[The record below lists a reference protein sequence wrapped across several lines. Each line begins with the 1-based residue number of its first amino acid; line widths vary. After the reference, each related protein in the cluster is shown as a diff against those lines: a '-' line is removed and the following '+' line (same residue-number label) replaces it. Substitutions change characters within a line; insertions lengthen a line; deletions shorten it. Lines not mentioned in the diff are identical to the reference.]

1 VCDKYLAFMNAISFP
16 EGIIGVLVGIIALVW
31 VVLLAL
37 MPFVLYGIYQGV
49 LRIEKIAKNM
59 QEADRQRWVREM
71 NKGR

>member
-1 VCDKYLAFMNAISFP
+1 MNAISFP

>member
-1 VCDKYLAFMNAISFP
+1 VCDKYLASMNAISFP